1 MGCSAES
8 IHQGRPTQLLAGS
21 LNGTDLSLEWQPGQL
36 FALWEQVQ
44 AGSNETHPNT
54 NSKILN
60 HVNKKDELVSQ
71 IQWSQYASYTSE
83 DEMLSGF
90 LIECSKESI
99 VSLSFL
105 KHGTLFAGWNL

>member
-1 MGCSAES
+1 M
-8 IHQGRPTQLLAGS
+8 
-21 LNGTDLSLEWQPGQL
+21 
-36 FALWEQVQ
+36 Q

-60 HVNKKDELVSQ
+60 HVNKKDGPVSQ
-71 IQWSQYASYTSE
+71 SQWSQYASYAFE

-90 LIECSKESI
+90 LIECSKEPV

-105 KHGTLFAGWNL
+105 IHATLFAG